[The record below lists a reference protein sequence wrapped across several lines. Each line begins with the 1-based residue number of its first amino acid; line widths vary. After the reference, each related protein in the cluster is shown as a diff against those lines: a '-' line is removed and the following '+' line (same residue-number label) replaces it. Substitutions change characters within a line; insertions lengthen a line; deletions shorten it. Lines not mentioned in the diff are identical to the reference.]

1 MPISAPPSVDL
12 PLPQAT
18 KPDGRTRSR
27 SAAKPA
33 DMPQPLP
40 ALSPL
45 VMLLARLVA
54 ADLMA
59 EGTEVTSQ

>member
-1 MPISAPPSVDL
+1 
-12 PLPQAT
+12 
-18 KPDGRTRSR
+18 
-27 SAAKPA
+27 
-33 DMPQPLP
+33 MPQPLP